1 MWPIGKGKGGG
12 PSQPEEFQFGNT
24 VPALT
29 TSLKQIAFDCFSS
42 PTQLVCFVPCRDG
55 EQIEQADDEE
65 KYSFNYDGSELIIK
79 KVDKSDE
86 AEYICIAENK
96 AGEQDATIHLKVF
109 GKYALTI
116 LPFQSSWLWVAH
128 TASWK

>member
-1 MWPIGKGKGGG
+1 MC
-12 PSQPEEFQFGNT
+12 S
-24 VPALT
+24 VL
-29 TSLKQIAFDCFSS
+29 
-42 PTQLVCFVPCRDG
+42 CRDG
-55 EQIEQADDEE
+55 EPIEEADDEE

-109 GKYALTI
+109 GKYAFTVPPFPIQLDI
-116 LPFQSSWLWVAH
+116 RSSLVRAGSNLLLPVNS
-128 TASWK
+128 

>member
-1 MWPIGKGKGGG
+1 M
-12 PSQPEEFQFGNT
+12 
-24 VPALT
+24 
-29 TSLKQIAFDCFSS
+29 
-42 PTQLVCFVPCRDG
+42 CFVLCRDG
-55 EQIEQADDEE
+55 EPIEPEDDEE

-109 GKYALTI
+109 GKYGLI
-116 LPFQSSWLWVAH
+116 LPFQAHCLLVAY
-128 TASWK
+128 

>member
-1 MWPIGKGKGGG
+1 M
-12 PSQPEEFQFGNT
+12 
-24 VPALT
+24 
-29 TSLKQIAFDCFSS
+29 
-42 PTQLVCFVPCRDG
+42 CFVPCRDG
-55 EQIEQADDEE
+55 EPIEEADDEE

-109 GKYALTI
+109 GKHSLAV
-116 LPFQSSWLWVAH
+116 PPAQPS
-128 TASWK
+128 

>member
-1 MWPIGKGKGGG
+1 M
-12 PSQPEEFQFGNT
+12 
-24 VPALT
+24 
-29 TSLKQIAFDCFSS
+29 
-42 PTQLVCFVPCRDG
+42 PCRDG
-55 EQIEQADDEE
+55 EPIEQEDNED

-109 GKYALTI
+109 GEL
-116 LPFQSSWLWVAH
+116 LPVQKPSFPLMLLVSDVAVYRRV
-128 TASWK
+128 SF

>member
-1 MWPIGKGKGGG
+1 M
-12 PSQPEEFQFGNT
+12 
-24 VPALT
+24 
-29 TSLKQIAFDCFSS
+29 
-42 PTQLVCFVPCRDG
+42 CFVPCRDG
-55 EQIEQADDEE
+55 EPIEQEDNED

-109 GKYALTI
+109 GEL
-116 LPFQSSWLWVAH
+116 LPVQKPSFPLMLLVSDVAVYRRV
-128 TASWK
+128 SF

>member
-1 MWPIGKGKGGG
+1 MLL
-12 PSQPEEFQFGNT
+12 
-24 VPALT
+24 VPDAGSVLC
-29 TSLKQIAFDCFSS
+29 AR
-42 PTQLVCFVPCRDG
+42 RDG
-55 EQIEQADDEE
+55 EPIEQEDDED

-109 GKYALTI
+109 GKRALTVS
-116 LPFQSSWLWVAH
+116 PFQSSWLLV
-128 TASWK
+128 